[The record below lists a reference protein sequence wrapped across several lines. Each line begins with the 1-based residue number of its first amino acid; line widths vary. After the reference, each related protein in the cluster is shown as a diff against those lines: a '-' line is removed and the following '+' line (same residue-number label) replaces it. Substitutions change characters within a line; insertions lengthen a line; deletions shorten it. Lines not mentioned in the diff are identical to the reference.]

1 MSKKNLLGCL
11 LGWFIYT
18 LFFNI
23 SVRDKAVS
31 GEGLLPVPPQFPCLI
46 STQEESDEIPPYLSL
61 SQCEDSGVYN
71 GLQHKQEV
79 YCKVDTE
86 YGVWMDVSVGVETA

>member
-1 MSKKNLLGCL
+1 MSLPTGQMKLLKLVIYGKFGFNVKELSKKYLLECL
-11 LGWFIYT
+11 FIYT

-46 STQEESDEIPPYLSL
+46 ST
-61 SQCEDSGVYN
+61 
-71 GLQHKQEV
+71 
-79 YCKVDTE
+79 
-86 YGVWMDVSVGVETA
+86 